1 MTDRVEHFSDEAW
14 LELASCLADPAR
26 AKEMEAH
33 LATGCGDCTQAYRTW
48 SLILSAAARQPEYEP
63 PQDVV
68 RSVKFA
74 FGAAHNL
81 HSWSKMAVLARLV
94 FDSFLE
100 PQPIGVRGT
109 LIRSRH
115 LFHDGGDFVIDLRL
129 EKEIPGRVFLIG
141 QVLPKDASSRETAGA
156 SVVVSD
162 KQEQLLAQ
170 AIANSVGEFQL
181 EYADTKDLM
190 VYIAIPDVSVIAI
203 ALPDQSENI
212 ASASF
217 V

>member
-1 MTDRVEHFSDEAW
+1 MTDRVQHFSDEAW
-14 LELASCLADPAR
+14 LELASCLAEPAR
-26 AKEMEAH
+26 AREMEVH

-48 SLILSAAARQPEYEP
+48 SLILSAAAGQPEYEP

-68 RSVKFA
+68 RAVKFA

-94 FDSFLE
+94 FDSFRE
-100 PQPIGVRGT
+100 PQPIGVRGISLT
-109 LIRSRH
+109 SRQ
-115 LFHDGGDFVIDLRL
+115 LLHDGGDFVIDLRM
-129 EKEIPGRVFLIG
+129 EKEVPGRVFLVG
-141 QVLPKDASSRETAGA
+141 QVLPRDPGGRKTAGA
-156 SVVVSD
+156 SVVVAD

-170 AIANSVGEFQL
+170 AIANSVGEFQV
-181 EYADTKDLM
+181 EYADAKELM

-212 ASASF
+212 AFASF